1 VFACSALLLGLAMT
15 VTALVM
21 MGPAALDSK
30 ALRDVGK
37 VNLVVAGKGSPL
49 QWVLASLY
57 HVDIPPS
64 NVSLL
69 AVQTLLN
76 QAPIKDQIANQA
88 MMAMGD
94 SVNGARIIGLD
105 SLPNYLAFFDGQLA
119 QGVLSNQAMQATL
132 GAAAAQRLKLTIGSQ
147 FYSSHG
153 LEAGGSSHDDT
164 PYVVT
169 AILKP
174 TDTVVDSLV
183 LTPIESIWL
192 SHEGKPRDAQEAQ
205 ILAEARDI
213 TAVLIQYRF
222 PLSALTLPSLLD
234 AQAPVGVS
242 VVAVAPQLQRLW
254 QLFEPFFQLLLA
266 LSILIALSSGLGVML
281 SARLTQAQRLRD
293 LGILRMLGVSL
304 RKLCAL
310 LVLDALIL
318 WLAAVGLTFALFVLA
333 YTALNQFSP
342 MPLNTAWAI
351 AAPVVAMVSS
361 IGLGLVLLNAGLT
374 AFKLLK
380 QSPIQVMQ
388 SR

>member
-1 VFACSALLLGLAMT
+1 
-15 VTALVM
+15 
-21 MGPAALDSK
+21 
-30 ALRDVGK
+30 
-37 VNLVVAGKGSPL
+37 
-49 QWVLASLY
+49 
-57 HVDIPPS
+57 
-64 NVSLL
+64 
-69 AVQTLLN
+69 
-76 QAPIKDQIANQA
+76 
-88 MMAMGD
+88 
-94 SVNGARIIGLD
+94 
-105 SLPNYLAFFDGQLA
+105 
-119 QGVLSNQAMQATL
+119 
-132 GAAAAQRLKLTIGSQ
+132 
-147 FYSSHG
+147 
-153 LEAGGSSHDDT
+153 
-164 PYVVT
+164 
-169 AILKP
+169 
-174 TDTVVDSLV
+174 
-183 LTPIESIWL
+183 
-192 SHEGKPRDAQEAQ
+192 
-205 ILAEARDI
+205 
-213 TAVLIQYRF
+213 
-222 PLSALTLPSLLD
+222 
-234 AQAPVGVS
+234 VS